1 MTVLDLINRS
11 GKGGS
16 GGSNVQP
23 DWNQNDSAAADY
35 VKNRTHY
42 CLENEETLFSSS
54 SVSVGFSMGYVW
66 RNIPPANTFV
76 PFEVGKTYTILR
88 NGIAAQ
94 VECQYANSLSSDSE
108 IHGARCSI
116 SAYSNTQTYSVYTDN
131 GSENDVWEV
140 IGMVS
145 IPQPLDEKYIPT
157 AIARKTELAPVATT
171 GEYVDLKNKPTLF
184 SGEYN
189 DLINAPTFASLT
201 GYEINHILCEEVE
214 SDVEITERHQFYN
227 YIFGS
232 FTFRLITN
240 EVYDFEELQNSRI
253 RRKFIISGTIN
264 NSFQLTTDTEDYYV
278 SDDKQVYWVCTGSV
292 LVAHAAG
299 EYTLHSVNTS
309 SADTVTIN
317 IPAPGTYI
325 GTGGYQTPHTVYEL
339 FLARKKKAV
348 ESTYPA
354 LILPSVENVETKFAL
369 SFSEIGEPFII
380 SLSDQSVVW
389 SPVSDNHINSLI
401 EDKLGVIENA
411 SY

>member
-16 GGSNVQP
+16 NVQA

-35 VKNRTHY
+35 IKNRTHY
-42 CLENEETLFSSS
+42 CLENEETLLSSS

-66 RNIPPANTFV
+66 RNIPPTSTFV

-88 NGIAAQ
+88 NGIPVQ
-94 VECQYANSLSSDSE
+94 VECQYANSLSSNSE
-108 IHGARCSI
+108 IHGARSSI
-116 SAYSNTQTYSVYTDN
+116 SADSSTQTYNVYTDN

-145 IPQPLDEKYIPT
+145 TPQPLDEKYIPT
-157 AIARKTELAPVATT
+157 TIVRKTELASVATT
-171 GEYVDLKNKPTLF
+171 GEYVDLKNKPALF

-201 GYEINHILCEEVE
+201 GYKINHILSEEIE
-214 SDVEITERHQFYN
+214 SDIKITEQHQFYN
-227 YIFGS
+227 YTYGY

-240 EVYDFEELQNSRI
+240 EVYDFEELQNSQI
-253 RRKFIISGTIN
+253 RRKFITSGTIS
-264 NSFQLTTDTEDYYV
+264 NSFQLTTDTDYYYV
-278 SDDKQVYWVCTGSV
+278 SDDKQVYWVCSGSV

-299 EYTLHSVNTS
+299 EYTLHLVNASFAHTI
-309 SADTVTIN
+309 TIN

-339 FLARKKKAV
+339 FLARKQKAV

-354 LILPSVENVETKFAL
+354 LILPSVENMETKFAL